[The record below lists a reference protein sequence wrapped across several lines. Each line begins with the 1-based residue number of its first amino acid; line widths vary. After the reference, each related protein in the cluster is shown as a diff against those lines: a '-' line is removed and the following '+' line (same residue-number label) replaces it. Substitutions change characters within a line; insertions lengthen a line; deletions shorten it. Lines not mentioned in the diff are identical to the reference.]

1 MGSVGVQRVLWM
13 GGECCEGTGCYGGI
27 RSAMKGHRVW
37 GNGSCWGDREGDKD
51 RRQSAEGIDSGEEL
65 QTLLFL
71 HIVPTAFPL
80 LFCILGVDFKVK
92 KMVVDGHTVQLAIW
106 VGLIW
111 GRCGNVYRGCAAN
124 NLCAVPDTQQMLH
137 FGWNGGNKNAV
148 IYELCEGFV
157 AFTGKLKQ
165 LAPTAGAVL
174 PACGNW
180 EIGVQDVFRFT
191 CNVIK
196 ARSVFS

>member
-1 MGSVGVQRVLWM
+1 MEAV
-13 GGECCEGTGCYGGI
+13 EGTG
-27 RSAMKGHRVW
+27 KGT
-37 GNGSCWGDREGDKD
+37 GTGDREYC
-51 RRQSAEGIDSGEEL
+51 EGMDGGEEL

-111 GRCGNVYRGCAAN
+111 GRCGNVEIYRGCAAN

-137 FGWNGGNKNAV
+137 FG
-148 IYELCEGFV
+148 
-157 AFTGKLKQ
+157 
-165 LAPTAGAVL
+165 
-174 PACGNW
+174 
-180 EIGVQDVFRFT
+180 
-191 CNVIK
+191 
-196 ARSVFS
+196 